1 MRFARPRRM
10 STHSVFNAVTELARD
25 MRFAVR
31 SLLRVKGLAAT
42 IIVTL
47 GLGIGANAA
56 VFSVVRGVLLRPL
69 VNRDEDR
76 LIYIRQTAPGIDI
89 DNYTFSMPEV
99 GDIKARVKTVAA
111 FGDFSTADLALSGVG
126 GDPRMVKA
134 GVVNGSFFEVM
145 GLRPVLGR
153 LLNAQDEGPNA
164 AAAAVL
170 TYRFW
175 KTGFNSDPTV
185 VGKTIRLGVGP
196 ATIVG
201 VLEPAVPY
209 PTDTE
214 IISNLVT
221 SPHHLGATMVT
232 RRDHRMTDLFGR
244 LTPGASIEA
253 ARAELTAVHRA
264 IVDEHPEAYSK
275 GANVQLRVAR
285 LRDQIVAPA
294 RTILLVLLATA
305 AIVFVIAT
313 SNVANLILARSV
325 RREGELALR
334 AALGA
339 SSGALRRT
347 LLAESLVL
355 CAAGAVAGL
364 YLADPLVT
372 LVAGYAARFSVRAL
386 DVTVDSSVA
395 WVGAALAI
403 AAAVLLAFVPRLPSS
418 NTSSGLGVASSGVR
432 VTSGTKR
439 RLQMFATI
447 QIAFSFVLLVGAGM
461 VLNTLVALQTGRT
474 GYEMSH
480 VLAFDVPLAA
490 PGVSTGGFQKMLD
503 FYDEAM
509 RRVASLPGVDAVAAG
524 TVVPWRDAGDTG
536 PRLNFAFTAEGYT
549 PADGEEAPRARARFV
564 TPRFF
569 SVLGIPLVAG
579 REFTDA
585 DRGGAEPV
593 AIVSQSIAQ
602 RFFPNGDAL
611 NRHLKWTDPKE
622 VPWRIVGVA
631 ADVDDE
637 QVVGKPAMTFYRPL
651 RQFGFAGRLFVRA
664 AGDPHSLVP
673 SVTRAIHEIA
683 ADQPVERAATLEEV
697 RAEVLSPQRVNAFVF
712 SDRASRRGRRARI
725 PGQRADPRV
734 RDAAGGR
741 LSSPAAAHTR
751 ADRRYDDCRDRDRRR
766 RAGRPRAVA
775 RSGHFLHGGSAPWR
789 AGCRRGCRRA
799 PGGRGGGL
807 VDACGARGADRRHRS
822 VAIGVDDDAVILRR
836 GLACG
841 AAEPREPV
849 LDESNDR
856 DGEAALGFD
865 QMLGFALPATPPLRT
880 S

>member
-1 MRFARPRRM
+1 MPIQ
-10 STHSVFNAVTELARD
+10 SIFNAVTELARD

-31 SLLRVKGLAAT
+31 SLLRAKGLAAT
-42 IIVTL
+42 VIVTL

-76 LIYIRQTAPGIDI
+76 LIYIRQTAPGLGIE
-89 DNYTFSMPEV
+89 NYTFSMPEV
-99 GDIKARVKTVAA
+99 GDITSRVTTVAA

-153 LLNAQDEGPNA
+153 LLNAQDEGPDA

-175 KTGFNSDPTV
+175 TTAFNSDPTV
-185 VGKTIRLGVGP
+185 VGRTVRLGVGT

-214 IISNLVT
+214 IIANVVT

-232 RRDHRMTDLFGR
+232 RRTHRMTDLFGR
-244 LTPGASIEA
+244 LAPGASLEE
-253 ARAELTAVHRA
+253 ARAELTAVHTA
-264 IVDEHPEAYSK
+264 MLHEHPEAYSK
-275 GANVQLRVAR
+275 RANVQLRVAR
-285 LRDQIVAPA
+285 LRDQIAAPA

-305 AIVFVIAT
+305 AIVFVIAC

-364 YLADPLVT
+364 YLADPLVA
-372 LVAGYAARFSVRAL
+372 LVARYAARFSVRAL

-432 VTSGTKR
+432 ITPGTKR

-447 QIAFSFVLLVGAGM
+447 QIAFSFVLLAGAAM
-461 VLNTLVALQTGRT
+461 VLSTLVTLQTGQT
-474 GYEMSH
+474 GYDMRH
-480 VLAFDVPLAA
+480 VLAFDIPVAA
-490 PGVSTGGFQKMLD
+490 PGVDAGASKMLTL
-503 FYDEAM
+503 YEEAT
-509 RRVASLPGVDAVAAG
+509 RRIRRLPGVDAVATG
-524 TVVPWRDAGDTG
+524 SFVPWRDAGPTG
-536 PRLNFAFTAEGYT
+536 PRLNFGIIAEGYT

-564 TPRFF
+564 SPRFF

-585 DRGGAEPV
+585 DRGGAELV

-602 RFFPNGDAL
+602 RLFPNGDAL
-611 NRHLKWTDPKE
+611 NRHLSWDPKE

-631 ADVDDE
+631 AEVDDE
-637 QVVGKPAMTFYRPL
+637 QVAGQPAMTFYRPL
-651 RQFGFAGRLFVRA
+651 QQFAVGGRLFVRA

-673 SVTRAIHEIA
+673 AVTRVIHEIA
-683 ADQPVERAATLEEV
+683 ADQPVERAATLEEI
-697 RAEVLSPQRVNAFVF
+697 RAETLSPERVNAFVF
-712 SDRASRRGRRARI
+712 SGFAGIALLIALVGVAGVLAFLVSARTREFGMRLAVGCPPRQLLTRVLSEGTTIAATGIAAGALGGFVLSRLATSFFTVQLPGALAAGAAAAVLLAAAIVASWMPAARASRIDVIEALRA
-725 PGQRADPRV
+725 
-734 RDAAGGR
+734 
-741 LSSPAAAHTR
+741 
-751 ADRRYDDCRDRDRRR
+751 
-766 RAGRPRAVA
+766 
-775 RSGHFLHGGSAPWR
+775 
-789 AGCRRGCRRA
+789 
-799 PGGRGGGL
+799 
-807 VDACGARGADRRHRS
+807 
-822 VAIGVDDDAVILRR
+822 
-836 GLACG
+836 
-841 AAEPREPV
+841 E
-849 LDESNDR
+849 
-856 DGEAALGFD
+856 
-865 QMLGFALPATPPLRT
+865 
-880 S
+880 